1 MIDIKH
7 ILTVGV
13 DDQVKTIYEDY
24 IAQLTERIGIS
35 DANAKPAFK
44 ALMNIL
50 ITLEESGNIRKGY
63 DSLPSLFITQRVLYM
78 KVFDLM
84 LQHGHAVSDVDE
96 FWFRGKEIELASPSH
111 FIDDQVQVA
120 RSIFSV
126 FQPFLDADDD
136 VDRFMRV
143 ISLYAAF
150 ISKKNDV
157 GAMVNLMHHFAHFAD
172 KIYLAGYKKVHD
184 GWGGKLDLDTDVYPV
199 FFKSIIRDAIE
210 TYGFSDYVVDFL
222 YDRLKEVG
230 ESETVLPD
238 LYDFTKSLQAN
249 AELTKEIQDADKSL
263 KTEIQKTL
271 QIVQQQ
277 KGESLSEN
285 AQNAIVRELTA
296 YEELEGLIYYYFDE
310 RRLFKIMT
318 DTKTVSLFEKTLDI
332 VRSYSPKMK
341 HYVMYAFG
349 KLLGAV
355 KNNVEVD
362 EAVVEMFC
370 REIKLDIETI
380 NSDKVM
386 QNLPA
391 QYRARVPDLEVR
403 FVFNRMMS
411 NTASLEGFERVHDLF
426 RAYLT
431 DQTDFPLIHEMFIE
445 RAAEKRHA
453 SALMSFYVAAL
464 LVHELGDIVSDQLIK
479 VLAGRLSLTYSFTRR
494 LTLFQEIKKLRYEF
508 DGSHTDRET
517 LYYNGFDKQNAVVP
531 EKEKQTPLKNRPFE
545 EQWIILYH
553 YLNNR
558 ELAQALRLLDDQIL
572 FDYIYKRE
580 HTQEEIDVA
589 RTELRQKVYKIIDD
603 KFLDVV
609 SNEEDREKRELE
621 SEGKFAAGYYGK
633 YEKVRSILVAQFV
646 ASGWDMEVHEL
657 RRKGK
662 RPLIKMTQTE
672 LLRGIKNIDP
682 NRILEQ
688 YEYKEARENIDV
700 STLRKQVDARELLLG
715 FVNRTIKDETA
726 FYQKAL
732 GLSDEAVA
740 LLSYSSTKLRSNE
753 LRVELG
759 VRQLVERL
767 RADLGVA
774 AQREPLPL
782 HDILQKAFAG
792 TYGKIDVK
800 VIKKDKNGK
809 PMIDPETGEEAE
821 KTYTIEPGKF
831 PDYLKSARNEIEA
844 LGKSELYRQFYL
856 ITLSSILSETFS
868 SMTFIKEALATNK
881 YVIAADG
888 LKEQSLENQEI
899 IEYARIKMDSAAQLM
914 PFELQLQPIS

>member
-349 KLLGAV
+349 KLL
-355 KNNVEVD
+355 
-362 EAVVEMFC
+362 
-370 REIKLDIETI
+370 
-380 NSDKVM
+380 
-386 QNLPA
+386 
-391 QYRARVPDLEVR
+391 
-403 FVFNRMMS
+403 
-411 NTASLEGFERVHDLF
+411 
-426 RAYLT
+426 
-431 DQTDFPLIHEMFIE
+431 
-445 RAAEKRHA
+445 
-453 SALMSFYVAAL
+453 
-464 LVHELGDIVSDQLIK
+464 
-479 VLAGRLSLTYSFTRR
+479 
-494 LTLFQEIKKLRYEF
+494 
-508 DGSHTDRET
+508 
-517 LYYNGFDKQNAVVP
+517 
-531 EKEKQTPLKNRPFE
+531 
-545 EQWIILYH
+545 
-553 YLNNR
+553 
-558 ELAQALRLLDDQIL
+558 
-572 FDYIYKRE
+572 
-580 HTQEEIDVA
+580 
-589 RTELRQKVYKIIDD
+589 
-603 KFLDVV
+603 
-609 SNEEDREKRELE
+609 
-621 SEGKFAAGYYGK
+621 
-633 YEKVRSILVAQFV
+633 
-646 ASGWDMEVHEL
+646 
-657 RRKGK
+657 
-662 RPLIKMTQTE
+662 
-672 LLRGIKNIDP
+672 
-682 NRILEQ
+682 
-688 YEYKEARENIDV
+688 
-700 STLRKQVDARELLLG
+700 
-715 FVNRTIKDETA
+715 
-726 FYQKAL
+726 
-732 GLSDEAVA
+732 
-740 LLSYSSTKLRSNE
+740 
-753 LRVELG
+753 
-759 VRQLVERL
+759 
-767 RADLGVA
+767 
-774 AQREPLPL
+774 
-782 HDILQKAFAG
+782 
-792 TYGKIDVK
+792 
-800 VIKKDKNGK
+800 
-809 PMIDPETGEEAE
+809 
-821 KTYTIEPGKF
+821 
-831 PDYLKSARNEIEA
+831 
-844 LGKSELYRQFYL
+844 
-856 ITLSSILSETFS
+856 
-868 SMTFIKEALATNK
+868 
-881 YVIAADG
+881 
-888 LKEQSLENQEI
+888 
-899 IEYARIKMDSAAQLM
+899 
-914 PFELQLQPIS
+914 